1 MTNIHCIPQTILID
15 WYQHI
20 NLIILLLLCS
30 YVRKQGIYNHLFF
43 YLGLA
48 VVVSLLGFGAP
59 RWAFCF
65 GVVCFCVLV
74 EKVLWVV
81 VHLVSFIQDMVDI
94 KYRKLML
101 LLTVSLAITKCF
113 VHHIE

>member
-15 WYQHI
+15 WYQHV

-30 YVRKQGIYNHLFF
+30 YVRKRGIYNHFFF
-43 YLGLA
+43 YFVFLLALNFIVIGGL
-48 VVVSLLGFGAP
+48 
-59 RWAFCF
+59 RWGLCF
-65 GVVCFCVLV
+65 GVVCFCVFV

-81 VHLVSFIQDMVDI
+81 VHLVSFIQDMVDL

-101 LLTVSLAITKCF
+101 LLTVSLAITKCL
-113 VHHIE
+113 VHHI